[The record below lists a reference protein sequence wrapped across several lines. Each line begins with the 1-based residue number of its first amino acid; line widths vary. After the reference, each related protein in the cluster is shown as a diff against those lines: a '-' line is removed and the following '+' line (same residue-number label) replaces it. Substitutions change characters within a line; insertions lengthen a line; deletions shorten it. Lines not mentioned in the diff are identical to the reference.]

1 MKKLLV
7 LLGLPLLF
15 LISCKKNTD
24 NHYNDP
30 LSADSLSVDSL
41 KSDSVTIYDNP
52 PTIIDS
58 VNFIGIDSLK

>member
-24 NHYNDP
+24 NHYNEP
-30 LSADSLSVDSL
+30 LPADSLSVDSL
-41 KSDSVTIYDNP
+41 KLDSVVIYDNS

-58 VNFIGIDSLK
+58 VNFVGTDSLK

>member
-24 NHYNDP
+24 NHYNEP
-30 LSADSLSVDSL
+30 LPADSLSVDSL
-41 KSDSVTIYDNP
+41 KFDSVIIYNNP

-58 VNFIGIDSLK
+58 VSFIGTDSLK

>member
-24 NHYNDP
+24 NHYNEP
-30 LSADSLSVDSL
+30 LPADSLSVDSL
-41 KSDSVTIYDNP
+41 KFDSVTIYDNS